1 MKEKNNAS
9 IIWGIINI
17 VLVIL
22 CSGVFKIF
30 FLSTAMI
37 ILLWIGIGISVSD
50 IKEGHKAVGITA
62 FLLNGFAAIIYVI
75 SFGRTLLGM
84 LGVFFR

>member
-1 MKEKNNAS
+1 MQEKNNAS

-22 CSGVFKIF
+22 CSGIFKIF

-84 LGVFFR
+84 LGVFF

>member
-9 IIWGIINI
+9 VIWGIINI

-22 CSGVFKIF
+22 CSGILKIF

-37 ILLWIGIGISVSD
+37 IFLWIGIGISVSD
-50 IKEGHKAVGITA
+50 IKEGNKAVGIIA
-62 FLLNGFAAIIYVI
+62 LLLNGFAAVLYVI

-84 LGVFFR
+84 LGVFFQ

>member
-9 IIWGIINI
+9 VIWGIINI
-17 VLVIL
+17 ILVIL
-22 CSGVFKIF
+22 CSGILKIF

-37 ILLWIGIGISVSD
+37 IFLWIGIGISVSD

-62 FLLNGFAAIIYVI
+62 LLLNGFAAVLYVI

-84 LGVFFR
+84 LGVFFQ